1 MSKGN
6 FFTGQPIFSQILS
19 FIPRS
24 LISKVARENRSDR
37 YCKSL
42 KTYDHL
48 VTMLYATFNRC

>member
-42 KTYDHL
+42 KTYDH
-48 VTMLYATFNRC
+48 